1 MEQRC
6 ESDLEL
12 VRMRTVRR
20 SITAKPDSLPKRR
33 NTFHHASPYSA
44 LPNASPDSWAP
55 GGFQSASR
63 KATDILRQQTA
74 GGSRLQGNGS
84 LAIP

>member
-6 ESDLEL
+6 ENDLEL
-12 VRMRTVRR
+12 VRMRTTR
-20 SITAKPDSLPKRR
+20 STGHAPKRR
-33 NTFHHASPYSA
+33 NTVRVAGPYSA
-44 LPNASPDSWAP
+44 LPLGHATPDSWAP

-63 KATDILRQQTA
+63 KATDILRQQTL

-84 LAIP
+84 LAPP

>member
-12 VRMRTVRR
+12 VRMRTVR
-20 SITAKPDSLPKRR
+20 STTPLQLPKRR

-74 GGSRLQGNGS
+74 GGLRLQGNGS